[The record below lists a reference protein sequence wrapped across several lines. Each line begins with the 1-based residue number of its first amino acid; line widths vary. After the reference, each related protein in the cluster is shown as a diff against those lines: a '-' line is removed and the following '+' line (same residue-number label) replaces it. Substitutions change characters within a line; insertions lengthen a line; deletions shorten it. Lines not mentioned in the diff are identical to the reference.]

1 MGDVFPGGVFAD
13 MTDELAAEDCGILNK
28 MRYFQLRAKLGTRYD
43 TFPSAPPTFQ
53 VLEDFFNQSVIV

>member
-43 TFPSAPPTFQ
+43 IPVGTPHVSGAGR
-53 VLEDFFNQSVIV
+53 FF